1 MPYYRALTGGDA
13 DMTNLSINEIRDILT
28 SLENAFSVAMDRH
41 QSDVAAQIHA
51 QIDIMWNLL
60 VAAIKAEDP
69 YTTEADIRFFENN
82 A

>member
-1 MPYYRALTGGDA
+1 MNNGDT

-28 SLENAFSVAMDRH
+28 SLEDAFSVAMDKH
-41 QSDVAAQIHA
+41 QSDIAVQIHA
-51 QIDIMWNLL
+51 QIDSMWNLL

-69 YTTEADIRFFENN
+69 YATEADIRYFENN

>member
-1 MPYYRALTGGDA
+1 MNNGDT

-28 SLENAFSVAMDRH
+28 SLEDSFSVAMDKH
-41 QSDVAAQIHA
+41 QFDVAAQIHA
-51 QIDIMWNLL
+51 QIDSMWNLL

-69 YTTEADIRFFENN
+69 YATEADIRYFENN